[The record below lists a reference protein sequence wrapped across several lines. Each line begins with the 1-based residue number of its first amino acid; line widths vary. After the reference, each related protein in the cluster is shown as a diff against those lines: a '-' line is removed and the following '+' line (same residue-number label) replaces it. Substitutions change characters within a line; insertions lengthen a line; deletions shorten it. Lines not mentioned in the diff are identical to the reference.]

1 MFQTAAP
8 VAQLVFCARTSHI
21 SAGSPVLHWG
31 RTATLSGAW
40 SSRSAYL
47 RKSNLHGGRRTRLSS
62 FTSYPHSTTCS
73 ALPQDQ
79 ATVLHKGGC
88 HCGAVRFEVDA
99 PTKLVAWDCNCSIC
113 AMKRNTH
120 FVVPSTNFRYTRGE
134 SSQSCYTFGTHTAKH
149 LFCASCGVCSH
160 YIPRSNPD
168 GVAVTI
174 HCLDPGTVEEV
185 ETRTF
190 DGENW
195 EDFFESSGI
204 AEFSKDSR
212 E

>member
-1 MFQTAAP
+1 MFRTATP
-8 VAQLVFCARTSHI
+8 VAQLLFCTRSSHI
-21 SAGSPVLHWG
+21 SAGSTVQHWG
-31 RTATLSGAW
+31 RTATLSGARC
-40 SSRSAYL
+40 SRAAYL
-47 RKSNLHGGRRTRLSS
+47 RKSTLLAVRRTCPS
-62 FTSYPHSTTCS
+62 SYPHSTTCS
-73 ALPQDQ
+73 ALPDED
-79 ATVLHKGGC
+79 ATVVHKGGC

-99 PTKLVAWDCNCSIC
+99 PRKLVAWDCNCSIC
-113 AMKRNTH
+113 ALKRNTH

-134 SSQSCYTFGTHTAKH
+134 DSQSCYTFGTHTAKH
-149 LFCASCGVCSH
+149 LFCATCGVCSH

-174 HCLDPGTVEEV
+174 HCIYPGTVEEV
-185 ETRTF
+185 ETRIF